1 MSALPTVTGRF
12 STRFGRDLLRIL
24 RDDSPAAIGAF
35 IIAVYCVLAIIG
47 PYVTTVGVA
56 PDPAQ
61 AYEGVS
67 ARFPLGTD
75 AFGHSILSELIVGT
89 RPILEVGVAAAV
101 MTVAAGVIIGLLSG
115 YLGGAADAVIMR
127 IVDIFLTIP
136 GLPLILVI
144 AAVLRTYNPLVL
156 AAVLSIQGWAPL
168 ARAVR
173 SMALSLRSS
182 DFIEAARGQG
192 VPLRHMVG
200 RQLLPN
206 VGPYV
211 AIHFLLAVTG
221 AIYAE
226 VGLFLLGVAPL
237 SGTNWG
243 IMINTAT
250 AQGALYSSDSALAL
264 LAPMGAIVVL
274 QIGFVMFSR
283 AMDDLFNPR
292 MRVLV

>member
-1 MSALPTVTGRF
+1 V
-12 STRFGRDLLRIL
+12 
-24 RDDSPAAIGAF
+24 
-35 IIAVYCVLAIIG
+35 
-47 PYVTTVGVA
+47 
-56 PDPAQ
+56 
-61 AYEGVS
+61 
-67 ARFPLGTD
+67 
-75 AFGHSILSELIVGT
+75 IVG
-89 RPILEVGVAAAV
+89 LV
-101 MTVAAGVIIGLLSG
+101 SG
-115 YLGGAADAVIMR
+115 YLSGVVDAVIMR
-127 IVDIFLTIP
+127 IVDVFLTIP

-144 AAVLRTYNPLVL
+144 AAVVHTYDPLVL
-156 AAVLSIQGWAPL
+156 AAILSIQGWAGL

-173 SMALSLRSS
+173 SMALSLRSA
-182 DFIEAARGQG
+182 DFIEAARGQS
-192 VPLRHMVG
+192 VPMRHMVG

-226 VGLFLLGVAPL
+226 VGLFLLGVAPV

-250 AQGALYSSDSALAL
+250 AQGALYNSDSALSL
-264 LAPMGAIVVL
+264 LAPMTAIVLL
-274 QIGFVMFSR
+274 QVGFVLFSR

>member
-1 MSALPTVTGRF
+1 MSGGYGMRV
-12 STRFGRDLLRIL
+12 GRDLLRIL
-24 RDDSPAAIGAF
+24 REDRSATIGAV
-35 IIAVYCVLAIIG
+35 IIVVYCVVAVIG
-47 PYVTTVGVA
+47 PAVTTVGVA
-56 PDPAQ
+56 PDPNQ
-61 AYEGVS
+61 AYEGPS
-67 ARFPLGTD
+67 AHFPLGSD

-89 RPILEVGVAAAV
+89 RPIMEVGVAAAI
-101 MTVAAGVIIGLLSG
+101 MTVAVGVIVGLVSG
-115 YLGGAADAVIMR
+115 YVSGAADAVIMR
-127 IVDIFLTIP
+127 IVDVFLTIP

-144 AAVLRTYNPLVL
+144 AAVVRTYNPLVL
-156 AAVLSIQGWAPL
+156 AAILSIQGWAGL

-182 DFIEAARGQG
+182 DFIEAARGQA

-264 LAPMGAIVVL
+264 LAPMGAIVIL
-274 QIGFVMFSR
+274 QIGFVLFSR
-283 AMDDLFNPR
+283 AMDNLFNPR
-292 MRVLV
+292 MRVLA